1 LDKGGKAMMKDVN
14 DADLSELEREFELEM
29 DDSEFEYEG
38 SSDEES
44 GDEEYGDQ
52 EYGDQEYEE
61 DQMQEFEGSDEEGSD
76 YAERFHELS
85 QMEFESESELDQEM
99 DGLLSEMEQEYFFGG
114 VGKFL
119 KSKAKGLVKKGLKY
133 AAGRFPALKVLQS
146 MTHLS
151 RLNLKGLLKTFGKSF
166 LEKALAATPQGAI
179 ALTALKALGHE
190 ATEDTEVD
198 REVWDNYV
206 QVCKEAYEH
215 LADNQNENADQPLE
229 ASRLATNAFQTALMN
244 RRRMVRRRF
253 PHHGRRFM
261 QGGIM
266 RGGVGIRRRKKQ
278 VFYIDPDVEIVVLRK
293 KR

>member
-1 LDKGGKAMMKDVN
+1 MLKDSN

-29 DDSEFEYEG
+29 DDLEFEYEG
-38 SSDEES
+38 NPDEES

-61 DQMQEFEGSDEEGSD
+61 DQMQEYEGSDEETSD
-76 YAERFHELS
+76 YAQRFYELS

-119 KSKAKGLVKKGLKY
+119 KSKAKGLVKKGFKY
-133 AAGRFPALKVLQS
+133 AVGRIPALQALKN

-151 RLNLKGLLKTFGKSF
+151 RLNLTGLLKTFGKPL

-190 ATEDTEVD
+190 ATEDSEVD

-215 LADNQNENADQPLE
+215 LADNLNENADHPLE
-229 ASRLATNAFQTALMN
+229 ASRLATNAFQKALIN
-244 RRRMVRRRF
+244 RRRMGHRRRF
-253 PHHGRRFM
+253 PHGRRFM
-261 QGGIM
+261 
-266 RGGVGIRRRKKQ
+266 RGGVARGGIVTGAPHSRGKKQ